1 MKKSIIICI
10 AVFCSFWSYG
20 QEQIDVFSTSRIIN
34 GHSTKTLEKGIL
46 EFRVEHKFGDMFG
59 QNGGIDQFFG
69 LDVSSDIRI
78 AFEYG
83 LSDHWMIGLGRNKGA
98 GPITGL
104 LDGFVK
110 YEMMKQKSDNSNP
123 FSIAFL
129 AGSLFSYARTSS
141 DLTNI
146 TSYPEFRHRL
156 TYTSQIILARQFF
169 DRIGIALSPTYVH
182 RNLVT
187 PDDLNGLFS
196 LGASAQ
202 YRITDKLG
210 LIVEYYHNL
219 DNDFRTN
226 NYSNSFSGAIEWR
239 TFGHVF
245 SLYLSNARGFT
256 EGQFIPY
263 TPGNWLDGAF
273 RAGFAIVRK
282 FEL

>member
-1 MKKSIIICI
+1 MKKLIIIQLFICS
-10 AVFCSFWSYG
+10 VFWAYG

-34 GHSTKTLEKGIL
+34 GHSTKTLEKGTL

-59 QNGGIDQFFG
+59 QNGGFDQFFG

-83 LSDHWMIGLGRNKGA
+83 WTDQWMIGLGRNKGA

-110 YEMMKQKSDNSNP
+110 REIMTQKADNTTP
-123 FSIAFL
+123 FSMAVM
-129 AGSLFSYARTSS
+129 AGSLFSYVRSSNDFTSV
-141 DLTNI
+141 
-146 TSYPEFRHRL
+146 TSYPEFRHRF
-156 TYTSQIILARQFF
+156 TYTTQLIIARQFF
-169 DRIGIALSPTYVH
+169 DRIGFALSPTYLH

-187 PDDLNGLFS
+187 SNDQNGLFS
-196 LGASAQ
+196 LGTSAQ
-202 YRITDKLG
+202 LRLTDKLG

-219 DNDFRTN
+219 DNDFRKN
-226 NYSNSFSGAIEWR
+226 NYANSFSGAIEWR

-245 SLYLSNARGFT
+245 SLYLSNARGFS

-263 TPGNWLDGAF
+263 TPGNWFDGEF
-273 RAGFAIVRK
+273 RMGFAIVRK